1 VLAGFFSLEP
11 IYPLLTPLG
20 EERRSD
26 TRPTPLFFS
35 TDNMLHANSM
45 QVFYAERFV
54 FASTSRIS
62 LVGEMVEKDPDLKHG
77 PRGIVQ

>member
-1 VLAGFFSLEP
+1 
-11 IYPLLTPLG
+11 
-20 EERRSD
+20 
-26 TRPTPLFFS
+26 
-35 TDNMLHANSM
+35 M

-77 PRGIVQ
+77 LRGIVQWAAI